1 VHIVIDTNDPDRYRA
16 AFRYVLRPARI
27 RLAIMGGVLVLLGAV
42 TALLPA
48 TLPLGIVEVVAGLM
62 LGIVLP
68 LRVIGA
74 SIRGLSSVVAGP
86 TRFELTDQ
94 YVGSISPL
102 MSSQTAWA
110 AFTRIDE
117 IPGQLL
123 LRIGRRQVISV
134 PITDVHPAQLAE
146 LREFVANR
154 NFIAGARAS
163 AAAPPGPAPVPPD
176 GLTMTP
182 PAPTAAPAPP
192 GAAGP
197 VPQPRTPWPGPPPG
211 VQRPSGDR

>member
-1 VHIVIDTNDPDRYRA
+1 
-16 AFRYVLRPARI
+16 
-27 RLAIMGGVLVLLGAV
+27 
-42 TALLPA
+42 
-48 TLPLGIVEVVAGLM
+48 
-62 LGIVLP
+62 
-68 LRVIGA
+68 
-74 SIRGLSSVVAGP
+74 
-86 TRFELTDQ
+86 
-94 YVGSISPL
+94 

-163 AAAPPGPAPVPPD
+163 TVAPPGPAPYGPAGPAPVPPD

-192 GAAGP
+192 GTAGP